1 MKDGIGMALLRKKSD
16 QYKSGDL
23 VYCDVL
29 EVAKHEWEFGTHQG
43 KLRSIEAIT
52 DNWPWV
58 MSVVLEA
65 RETLKVAK
73 LYIPYLNI
81 TIRAPYSGI
90 RDFYTKGKEKDDNN

>member
-1 MKDGIGMALLRKKSD
+1 MDPLHKKSV

-29 EVAKHEWEFGTHQG
+29 EVAKHEWEFGTHHG
-43 KLRSIEAIT
+43 KLRSVETIT

-58 MSVVLEA
+58 MSIVLEV
-65 RETLKVAK
+65 RSSLKVAK

-81 TIRAPYSGI
+81 TIRAPFNGI
-90 RDFYTKGKEKDDNN
+90 RKFYTGEGERNDNN